1 MSCVLILEVMHRNK
15 LYKKITMALITL
27 VHVPG
32 GYSLIPVCE
41 YPSIDRTYG
50 LGYVLYTVPGTRY
63 MYWYTPTPG

>member
-32 GYSLIPVCE
+32 GGYSLIPVCE
-41 YPSIDRTYG
+41 YQVSEYR
-50 LGYVLYTVPGTRY
+50 
-63 MYWYTPTPG
+63 

>member
-41 YPSIDRTYG
+41 YHRYPSISIDRTYSTTSCTG
-50 LGYVLYTVPGTRY
+50 KVGENGQIR
-63 MYWYTPTPG
+63 